1 MNCRRCTYLGAY
13 VMEQYKI
20 IIIYAISDDERKKSF
35 ETELEKYGLERV
47 GEQDIFA
54 LPLDEYRT
62 KVQAFKAYLRAYSR
76 KHLDSQDTVLFVES
90 RMNPERTL
98 TTMLQTNLMSED
110 E

>member
-1 MNCRRCTYLGAY
+1 MA
-13 VMEQYKI
+13 QYKVL
-20 IIIYAISDDERKKSF
+20 IIYIISNSLSKKSF
-35 ETELEKYGLERV
+35 EDELGKYGLERL

-76 KHLDSQDTVLFVES
+76 KHLDSQDTVLCVES

-98 TTMLQTNLMSED
+98 TAMLQTNLMSED

>member
-1 MNCRRCTYLGAY
+1 
-13 VMEQYKI
+13 MEQYKI

-35 ETELEKYGLERV
+35 EDELEKCGLERL
-47 GEQDIFA
+47 GGQDIFA

-62 KVQAFKAYLRAYSR
+62 KVQAFKAYLRAYLR

>member
-1 MNCRRCTYLGAY
+1 MA
-13 VMEQYKI
+13 QYKVL
-20 IIIYAISDDERKKSF
+20 IIYIISNGLSKKSF
-35 ETELEKYGLERV
+35 EDELGKYGLERL

-76 KHLDSQDTVLFVES
+76 KHLNSQDTVLFVES

>member
-1 MNCRRCTYLGAY
+1 
-13 VMEQYKI
+13 MEQYKI

-62 KVQAFKAYLRAYSR
+62 KVQAFKAYLRTYLR

-90 RMNPERTL
+90 RMNPERPL

>member
-1 MNCRRCTYLGAY
+1 
-13 VMEQYKI
+13 MEQYKI
-20 IIIYAISDDERKKSF
+20 IIIYAISDDEQKKSF
-35 ETELEKYGLERV
+35 ENELEKYGLERL

-90 RMNPERTL
+90 RMNPERPL
-98 TTMLQTNLMSED
+98 TAMLQTNLMSED

>member
-1 MNCRRCTYLGAY
+1 MA
-13 VMEQYKI
+13 QYKVL
-20 IIIYAISDDERKKSF
+20 IIYIISNGLSKKSF
-35 ETELEKYGLERV
+35 EDELGKYGLERLE
-47 GEQDIFA
+47 EQDIFA

-98 TTMLQTNLMSED
+98 TAMLQTNLMSED

>member
-1 MNCRRCTYLGAY
+1 MK
-13 VMEQYKI
+13 QYKVL
-20 IIIYAISDDERKKSF
+20 IIYAIVNNQSKKLF
-35 ETELEKYGLERV
+35 EDELEKYGLERL

>member
-1 MNCRRCTYLGAY
+1 
-13 VMEQYKI
+13 MEQYKI

-47 GEQDIFA
+47 GEHDIFA

>member
-1 MNCRRCTYLGAY
+1 MA
-13 VMEQYKI
+13 QYKVLI
-20 IIIYAISDDERKKSF
+20 IFIISNGLSKKSF
-35 ETELEKYGLERV
+35 EDELWKYGLERL

-98 TTMLQTNLMSED
+98 TAMLQTNLMSED

>member
-1 MNCRRCTYLGAY
+1 MN
-13 VMEQYKI
+13 VMKQYKTFVTYTI
-20 IIIYAISDDERKKSF
+20 GNDQLKKSF
-35 ETELEKYGLERV
+35 EAELEKYGLERL

-62 KVQAFKAYLRAYSR
+62 KVQAFKAYLRTYSR

-98 TTMLQTNLMSED
+98 TAMLQTNLMSED

>member
-1 MNCRRCTYLGAY
+1 MA
-13 VMEQYKI
+13 QYKVL
-20 IIIYAISDDERKKSF
+20 IIYIISNGLSKKSF
-35 ETELEKYGLERV
+35 EDELGKYGLERL

-76 KHLDSQDTVLFVES
+76 KYLDSQDTVLFVES

-98 TTMLQTNLMSED
+98 TAMLQTNLMSED

>member
-1 MNCRRCTYLGAY
+1 
-13 VMEQYKI
+13 MEQYKI

-35 ETELEKYGLERV
+35 EDELEKYGLERL

-62 KVQAFKAYLRAYSR
+62 KVQAFKAYLRAYSC
-76 KHLDSQDTVLFVES
+76 KHLDSLDTVLFVES

-98 TTMLQTNLMSED
+98 TAMLQTNLMSED

>member
-1 MNCRRCTYLGAY
+1 MA
-13 VMEQYKI
+13 QYKVL
-20 IIIYAISDDERKKSF
+20 IIYIISNGLSKKSF
-35 ETELEKYGLERV
+35 EDELGKYGLERL

-76 KHLDSQDTVLFVES
+76 KHLDSQDIVLFVES

-98 TTMLQTNLMSED
+98 TAMLQTNLMSED

>member
-1 MNCRRCTYLGAY
+1 MIRDMA
-13 VMEQYKI
+13 QYKVL
-20 IIIYAISDDERKKSF
+20 IIYIISNGLSKKSF
-35 ETELEKYGLERV
+35 EDELEKYGLERL

-98 TTMLQTNLMSED
+98 TAMLQTNLMSED

>member
-1 MNCRRCTYLGAY
+1 MA
-13 VMEQYKI
+13 QYKVL
-20 IIIYAISDDERKKSF
+20 IIYIISNGLSKKSF
-35 ETELEKYGLERV
+35 EDELGKYGLERL

-54 LPLDEYRT
+54 LPLEEYRT

-98 TTMLQTNLMSED
+98 TAMLQTNLMSED

>member
-1 MNCRRCTYLGAY
+1 MA
-13 VMEQYKI
+13 QYKVL
-20 IIIYAISDDERKKSF
+20 IIYIISNGLSKKTFEDE
-35 ETELEKYGLERV
+35 LGKYGLERL

-76 KHLDSQDTVLFVES
+76 EHLDSQDTVLFVES

>member
-1 MNCRRCTYLGAY
+1 MA
-13 VMEQYKI
+13 QYKVL
-20 IIIYAISDDERKKSF
+20 IIYIISNGLSKKSF
-35 ETELEKYGLERV
+35 EDELGKYGLERL

-90 RMNPERTL
+90 RMNPERAL

>member
-1 MNCRRCTYLGAY
+1 MK
-13 VMEQYKI
+13 QYKTFVTYTI
-20 IIIYAISDDERKKSF
+20 GNDQLKKSF
-35 ETELEKYGLERV
+35 EDELGKYGLERL

-98 TTMLQTNLMSED
+98 TAMLQTNLMSED

>member
-1 MNCRRCTYLGAY
+1 MA
-13 VMEQYKI
+13 QYKVL
-20 IIIYAISDDERKKSF
+20 IIYIISNGLSKKSF
-35 ETELEKYGLERV
+35 EDELGKYGLERL

-90 RMNPERTL
+90 RMNPEQTL
-98 TTMLQTNLMSED
+98 TAMLQTNLMSED

>member
-1 MNCRRCTYLGAY
+1 MKK
-13 VMEQYKI
+13 YKI
-20 IIIYAISDDERKKSF
+20 IIIYIISDDKQKKALES
-35 ETELEKYGLERV
+35 ELEKYGLERL
-47 GEQDIFA
+47 GEQNIFA

-62 KVQAFKAYLRAYSR
+62 KVQAFKAYLRAYVR

-98 TTMLQTNLMSED
+98 TAMLQTNLMSED

>member
-1 MNCRRCTYLGAY
+1 MK
-13 VMEQYKI
+13 QYKTFVTYTI
-20 IIIYAISDDERKKSF
+20 GNDQLKKSF
-35 ETELEKYGLERV
+35 EAELEKYGLERL

-76 KHLDSQDTVLFVES
+76 KHLGSQDTVLFVES